1 MGERK
6 TSVMRVISNEGQL
19 LSVFTEPSPHQPHVQ
34 SHIQAVHTA
43 EKTTELFFRVGGFPR
58 MCACIFQQ
66 VLLLIKGRGAWPGAD
81 V

>member
-6 TSVMRVISNEGQL
+6 TSVMRITSDEGQL
-19 LSVFTEPSPHQPHVQ
+19 LSVFTEPSPHHPHVQ
-34 SHIQAVHTA
+34 SHTQAVLTA
-43 EKTTELFFRVGGFPR
+43 KQTTELFFRVGGFPR
-58 MCACIFQQ
+58 MCAFIFQQ

>member
-6 TSVMRVISNEGQL
+6 TSVMRVISIEGQL

-43 EKTTELFFRVGGFPR
+43 EKTTVFSSGGVPSHVCVYFPT
-58 MCACIFQQ
+58 
-66 VLLLIKGRGAWPGAD
+66 GAAFD
-81 V
+81 

>member
-6 TSVMRVISNEGQL
+6 TSVMRVISIEGQL

-43 EKTTELFFRVGGFPR
+43 EKTTELFFRVGGVPSHVCVYFPT
-58 MCACIFQQ
+58 
-66 VLLLIKGRGAWPGAD
+66 GAAFD
-81 V
+81 